1 MHQRDTW
8 ASQEGASMLAYSA
21 CLTNQQ
27 RETRLRQ
34 IHLRPIQA
42 NLGKI
47 SIPHFK
53 THALKP
59 KVPMA

>member
-1 MHQRDTW
+1 
-8 ASQEGASMLAYSA
+8 MLAYSA

-27 RETRLRQ
+27 RENRLRQ

-47 SIPHFK
+47 NIPHFK
-53 THALKP
+53 TRALKP
-59 KVPMA
+59 KVPLA